1 MNYIVSGLP
10 RSGTSMM
17 IQILLAGKFPIA
29 TDRKREI
36 DIDNPRG
43 YFEIESIINKIQND
57 PSFISQFKGK
67 AVKIIAY
74 GLRFLPIGNYKIIF
88 MMRNIDEILDSMEKM
103 SGEVDRER
111 EKKAFMKLSDASIRL
126 MEKRKDIQHLTVNY
140 SEVVHNPKKE
150 IERINHFLDG
160 QLDVDSAVKAVDPN
174 LYRNVRK

>member
-17 IQILLAGKFPIA
+17 MQILLAGGFPIA
-29 TDRKREI
+29 TDQQRGI
-36 DIDNPRG
+36 DTNNPGG
-43 YFEIESIINKIQND
+43 YFEIESIINKIQDD

-74 GLRFLPIGNYKIIF
+74 GLRFLPIVNYKIIF
-88 MMRNIDEILDSMEKM
+88 MVRSIDEILDSMEKM
-103 SGEVDRER
+103 SGSVDRER

-126 MEKRKDIQHLTVNY
+126 MEKRDDMQHLIVNY

-150 IERINHFLDG
+150 IERINHFLDER
-160 QLDVDSAVKAVDPN
+160 LDVDSALKAVDPN